1 MPSKLLTMQVPVW
14 VFWLKMALLW
24 PANAGLRVV
33 CQPLPRYVRI
43 QTTLGIFGFQGP
55 SHQIYLISVPKQVS
69 EKTYQL
75 CPHASCNVAGLTA
88 DANILI
94 DQARL
99 RAGRYAY
106 QYQEPIP
113 VEQLV
118 EYVCNYKQFY
128 TQRGGLRP
136 FGVAFLFAGYDEHYG
151 FQLYQSD
158 PSGNYSGWK
167 ATVIGANNQAGKS
180 LLKSEYKTGE
190 EAEESIPDVQEA
202 LKLAVKVLNKT
213 MDGTTAAAAAEKMEL
228 YTMTLENGECAHHI
242 LNKQEAQ
249 QVIDAVEAEAASA
262 GDAQVWDIGCNSCLE
277 SFVYQDENFCCTVDT
292 LPFWKT
298 HFRTE
303 RVRTLSV

>member
-1 MPSKLLTMQVPVW
+1 M
-14 VFWLKMALLW
+14 
-24 PANAGLRVV
+24 
-33 CQPLPRYVRI
+33 
-43 QTTLGIFGFQGP
+43 
-55 SHQIYLISVPKQVS
+55 
-69 EKTYQL
+69 
-75 CPHASCNVAGLTA
+75 TA

-99 RAGRYAY
+99 RAGRYQY

-136 FGVAFLFAGYDEHYG
+136 FGVAFLFAGYDEQHG

-180 LLKSEYKTGE
+180 LLKSEYKTGDE
-190 EAEESIPDVQEA
+190 KEEESIPDLQEA

-228 YTMTLENGECAHHI
+228 YSMSLENGECVHHI
-242 LNKQEAQ
+242 LNKTEAQ
-249 QVIDAVEAEAASA
+249 KVIDAVEAEAASA
-262 GDAQVWDIGCNSCLE
+262 GDS
-277 SFVYQDENFCCTVDT
+277 
-292 LPFWKT
+292 
-298 HFRTE
+298 
-303 RVRTLSV
+303 

>member
-1 MPSKLLTMQVPVW
+1 MARRYDSSTTTFSPEGRLHQVEY
-14 VFWLKMALLW
+14 AIE
-24 PANAGLRVV
+24 AINNAGTCVGILAKNGIVMASER
-33 CQPLPRYVRI
+33 RI
-43 QTTLGIFGFQGP
+43 TSGLLAPAKT
-55 SHQIYLISVPKQVS
+55 S

-75 CPHASCNVAGLTA
+75 CSHVSCNVAGLTA

-99 RAGRYAY
+99 RAGRYAF

-118 EYVCNYKQFY
+118 EHVCNYKQFY

-136 FGVAFLFAGYDEHYG
+136 FGVAFLFAGYDEQYG

-180 LLKSEYKTGE
+180 LLKAEYKIGGE
-190 EAEESIPDVQEA
+190 GSTEQEEESIPDVQEA
-202 LKLAVKVLNKT
+202 LQLAVKVLNKT

-228 YTMTLENGECAHHI
+228 YTMTKDENGECIHHI
-242 LNKQEAQ
+242 LNKEEASR
-249 QVIDAVEAEAASA
+249 VIDAVEAESASA
-262 GDAQVWDIGCNSCLE
+262 GDS
-277 SFVYQDENFCCTVDT
+277 
-292 LPFWKT
+292 
-298 HFRTE
+298 
-303 RVRTLSV
+303 

>member
-1 MPSKLLTMQVPVW
+1 MARRYDSSTTTFSPEGRLHQVEY
-14 VFWLKMALLW
+14 AIE
-24 PANAGLRVV
+24 AINNAGTCVGILAKDGIVMASER
-33 CQPLPRYVRI
+33 RI
-43 QTTLGIFGFQGP
+43 TSGLLAPAKT
-55 SHQIYLISVPKQVS
+55 S

-75 CPHASCNVAGLTA
+75 CSHASCNVAGLTA

-113 VEQLV
+113 IEQLV

-136 FGVAFLFAGYDEHYG
+136 FGVAFLFAGYDDHYG

-180 LLKSEYKTGE
+180 LLKAEYKTGGSSGGSGE
-190 EAEESIPDVQEA
+190 EKEEKEDEESAPPDVEEA

-213 MDGTTAAAAAEKMEL
+213 MDGTTSAAAAEKMEL
-228 YTMTLENGECAHHI
+228 YTMSKNEDGCIVHHI
-242 LNKQEAQ
+242 LNQEEASK
-249 QVIDAVEAEAASA
+249 VIDAVEAESASA
-262 GDAQVWDIGCNSCLE
+262 GDS
-277 SFVYQDENFCCTVDT
+277 
-292 LPFWKT
+292 
-298 HFRTE
+298 
-303 RVRTLSV
+303 

>member
-1 MPSKLLTMQVPVW
+1 MARRYDSSTTTFSPEGRLHQVEY
-14 VFWLKMALLW
+14 AIE
-24 PANAGLRVV
+24 AINNAGTCV
-33 CQPLPRYVRI
+33 
-43 QTTLGIFGFQGP
+43 GILAKDGIVMASERRLTSGLLAP
-55 SHQIYLISVPKQVS
+55 AKVS

-75 CPHASCNVAGLTA
+75 CSHAACNVAGLTA

-106 QYQEPIP
+106 QYQDPIP

-118 EYVCNYKQFY
+118 EYVCNYKQYF

-136 FGVAFLFAGYDEHYG
+136 FGVAFLFAGYDEHHG

-180 LLKSEYKTGE
+180 LLKTEYKTGDDD
-190 EAEESIPDVQEA
+190 STIPDVEGA

-228 YTMTLENGECAHHI
+228 YTMTLENGKCKHHI
-242 LNKQEAQ
+242 LTKEESQK
-249 QVIDAVEAEAASA
+249 VIDAVEQEASNVLHS
-262 GDAQVWDIGCNSCLE
+262 QIVVPL
-277 SFVYQDENFCCTVDT
+277 
-292 LPFWKT
+292 
-298 HFRTE
+298 
-303 RVRTLSV
+303 

>member
-1 MPSKLLTMQVPVW
+1 
-14 VFWLKMALLW
+14 
-24 PANAGLRVV
+24 
-33 CQPLPRYVRI
+33 
-43 QTTLGIFGFQGP
+43 
-55 SHQIYLISVPKQVS
+55 
-69 EKTYQL
+69 
-75 CPHASCNVAGLTA
+75 VAGLTA

-180 LLKSEYKTGE
+180 LLKAEYKTGDNDEEEGKIPNVE
-190 EAEESIPDVQEA
+190 EA
-202 LKLAVKVLNKT
+202 LRLAVKVLNKT

-228 YTMTLENGECAHHI
+228 YTMTLDEEGECVHKI
-242 LNKQEAQ
+242 LNKLEAQ
-249 QVIDAVEAEAASA
+249 KVIDDVEAASASA
-262 GDAQVWDIGCNSCLE
+262 GDA
-277 SFVYQDENFCCTVDT
+277 
-292 LPFWKT
+292 
-298 HFRTE
+298 
-303 RVRTLSV
+303 

>member
-1 MPSKLLTMQVPVW
+1 
-14 VFWLKMALLW
+14 
-24 PANAGLRVV
+24 
-33 CQPLPRYVRI
+33 
-43 QTTLGIFGFQGP
+43 
-55 SHQIYLISVPKQVS
+55 
-69 EKTYQL
+69 
-75 CPHASCNVAGLTA
+75 LTA

-136 FGVAFLFAGYDEHYG
+136 FGVAFLFAGYDENYG

-180 LLKSEYKTGE
+180 LLKSEYKIGE
-190 EAEESIPDVQEA
+190 TETDESIPDVQEA

-228 YTMTLENGECAHHI
+228 YTMTVVNGECVHNI
-242 LNKQEAQ
+242 LNKAQ
-249 QVIDAVEAEAASA
+249 AQTVIDAVEAEAASA
-262 GDAQVWDIGCNSCLE
+262 GDS
-277 SFVYQDENFCCTVDT
+277 
-292 LPFWKT
+292 
-298 HFRTE
+298 
-303 RVRTLSV
+303 

>member
-1 MPSKLLTMQVPVW
+1 
-14 VFWLKMALLW
+14 
-24 PANAGLRVV
+24 
-33 CQPLPRYVRI
+33 
-43 QTTLGIFGFQGP
+43 
-55 SHQIYLISVPKQVS
+55 
-69 EKTYQL
+69 
-75 CPHASCNVAGLTA
+75 VAGLTA

-118 EYVCNYKQFY
+118 EFVCNYKQYY

-180 LLKSEYKTGE
+180 LLKAEYKTGE
-190 EAEESIPDVQEA
+190 EDDEQIPDVDEA
-202 LKLAVKVLNKT
+202 VKLAVKVLNKT

-228 YTMTLENGECAHHI
+228 YTMTRDENGDCVHHI
-242 LNKQEAQ
+242 LTKAEAQ
-249 QVIDAVEAEAASA
+249 KVIDAVEAESGSA
-262 GDAQVWDIGCNSCLE
+262 GDS
-277 SFVYQDENFCCTVDT
+277 
-292 LPFWKT
+292 
-298 HFRTE
+298 
-303 RVRTLSV
+303 